1 MVLEPERKLLLSYM
15 SDLTEYKV
23 IPDLVFGYNI
33 DKIYQLKNLREDF
46 DLMFSNLGES
56 GEEKVMFVRN
66 LKNLPTSFYATIHT
80 SLAYLENEKLT
91 VGDGCFVKSKMNF
104 YEPENMMQFKL
115 LQVGIGYIILDKTK
129 YEATIL
135 PFMDL
140 GVYEVKPVT
149 LKEALNKLEEKI
161 IKDIYNKEPVVV
173 EEPKY
178 VDYRI
183 LET

>member
-1 MVLEPERKLLLSYM
+1 VVLEPERKLLLSYM
-15 SDLTEYKV
+15 SDLAEYKV

-46 DLMFSNLGES
+46 DLMFSNLGEA

-80 SLAYLENEKLT
+80 SLAYLDNEKLT
-91 VGDGCFVKSKMNF
+91 VGDGCFVKSKMNS
-104 YEPENMMQFKL
+104 YEPDNIMQFRL
-115 LQVGIGYIILDKTK
+115 LQVGIGYVMLDKTK
-129 YEATIL
+129 YVATIL